1 MDRDAPSEGRGTT
14 AVAPR
19 SSAVPV
25 LFVCPVAHFYGGAER
40 VLADMLANPA
50 VRPHLC
56 VPAEGPLA
64 DYARERGIPYGIVD
78 IRRIAEVH
86 RPVRPGAVLAAGR
99 DAWRAAGELRA
110 LARRFG
116 CSIVHTNGLKAHV
129 VGALAR
135 RRGGGVPFRL
145 VAHFHDIPYTRLE
158 RAIWRFVT
166 TAADGV
172 IAVSRPCLPNPD
184 RRHVTILPNA
194 LPVPAALPAR
204 APQTPLRL
212 GFVGR
217 YAKFKGLGLLLDWFE
232 ATRAAGLDALLR
244 LRGRTTPEDQ
254 AYWDG
259 IRARI
264 AASPYAASI
273 EDQGFRERVVLY
285 DDLDLVLVSSDLPDP
300 HPFVVKEA
308 QAEGLPVVAY
318 PAGGIPDMIEH
329 GRTGFLAATPADL
342 VAVLRRLGDE
352 PGLYDRVRTAA
363 WEKARAEFDM
373 ATFHGRLARV
383 YAGLGG

>member
-1 MDRDAPSEGRGTT
+1 MNQAATDQT
-14 AVAPR
+14 AGKGVA
-19 SSAVPV
+19 V

-64 DYARERGIPYGIVD
+64 EYARARGIPCGIVD

-86 RPVRPGAVLAAGR
+86 RPVRPGAILSAAR

-116 CSIVHTNGLKAHV
+116 CPIVHTNGLKAHV

-135 RRGGGVPFRL
+135 RRGGAGPFRL

-166 TAADGV
+166 TAADAV
-172 IAVSRPCLPNPD
+172 IAVSRPCLPGPD

-194 LPVPAALPAR
+194 LPVPAALPER
-204 APQTPLRL
+204 TPRTPLRL

-232 ATRAAGLDALLR
+232 AAREAGIDAMLR

-259 IRARI
+259 IQARI
-264 AASPYAASI
+264 AASPCAAAI
-273 EDQGFRERVVLY
+273 VDEGFRDRAELY
-285 DDLDLVLVSSDLPDP
+285 DDLDLVLVPSDHPDP

-318 PAGGIPDMIEH
+318 PAGGIPDMIADGH
-329 GRTGFLAATPADL
+329 TGFLAATPAEF
-342 VAVLRRLGDE
+342 VAVLRRLEAE
-352 PGLYDRVRTAA
+352 PGLYDRVRRTA

-373 ATFHGRLARV
+373 ATFHDRLARV
-383 YAGLGG
+383 YAGLDG